1 MEFFECNGFHF
12 FEVEAKETNPF
23 ADAERAGDGG
33 GYFQPCG
40 HGYAVTPRGELVEWS
55 YGDESCGDFGE
66 RYYIQYRFMG
76 EAEAHSFSLGN
87 MDNSYPRDWEYEEYC
102 RKRMRKELEELE
114 RIHHI
119 DLVCFTEAV
128 RALVSALAY
137 GPPPEEI
144 SIDPERRPLLVKW
157 LY

>member
-1 MEFFECNGFHF
+1 MIKIDNFKFLFATGE
-12 FEVEAKETNPF
+12 ETNPF
-23 ADAERAGDGG
+23 ADADRAGDGG

-66 RYYIQYRFMG
+66 RYYIQYRLIG
-76 EAEAHSFSLGN
+76 EAEPHSFTFGN
-87 MDNSYPRDWEYEEYC
+87 MDNSSYPRDWEYEEHC

-114 RIHHI
+114 RIHCI
-119 DLVCFTEAV
+119 DLVYFTEVV

-137 GPPPEEI
+137 GYPPEEI